1 MKVFFK
7 RILHSLTILFS
18 LFSISAQATHV
29 WGGELEASCDGSG
42 NYTFSLTQYVSCDRV
57 AGMAATYTVKVFN
70 KDGTENRTLTLN
82 ATTRDTLPTVPNAC
96 AKTVAGTCIGRIIAT
111 GTTNL
116 PLNTD
121 GYILS
126 YSSCCRNSS
135 IENLVDPANTSQ
147 IYNIELPGSDNVTS
161 CNSSPTFNSL
171 PPSEICTNLPA
182 EIDFSASDADGD
194 VLKYKFVQPYG
205 STSAWSTDPTLVDNA
220 SPPFDQIIFSAG
232 YAFDNPMNS
241 GLTIDENTGII
252 TGIPKASG
260 LFALGVV
267 VEEYRG
273 GVLIGRKVRD
283 YTYTVVPCIPT
294 LSTGE
299 PSVLTCADEP
309 VYFSFDFDGILKA
322 GTTPIWDFGDPASSE
337 NSSTLFDPNH
347 KYTSLGSYIATV
359 TIEDS
364 CGNKLNDSIKVDI
377 VETIANV
384 EGPDD
389 VCKGDNITL
398 TCTDN
403 PCDLTEWYDSDTSTT
418 PIHVGCTYDF
428 VLAAEEEC
436 IYFEPFVDPNDYIVG
451 ATGEQGWGTDV
462 VNATTFDAITP
473 LTIEGFTLMGDQ
485 YWDGCANFN
494 AMITVE
500 QSGTVIAGPE
510 FLTVDC
516 DGETVFSGLALN
528 IPQGTGY
535 ELKVSGATVRPG
547 TGGPVNQV
555 GLIRVNP
562 GGPFYNIN
570 VHSNQKCAR
579 RDSICF
585 VSNCPCPDTS
595 LTFPPNFCANQ
606 SFDLNTL
613 KTTATSPGNW
623 SIKSSSTGTNPA
635 LIENDSIFNGD
646 GVDAGV
652 YTLLYTIEGSWPGCI
667 TENER
672 EIEVYSV
679 DSAKILDQGTFCEL
693 ETSTTVELS
702 STSTAG
708 GAWSSST
715 TGYINNATGTF
726 DPSSSGPGT
735 HWLFYNSPSPN
746 CPAKDS
752 IEITVFPS
760 KEVDIITPDTTVCV
774 GSENF
779 VIRTSSNTDVGIWSG
794 TNITDS
800 LFTPN
805 TSGTFKIFLK
815 AKGATTLC
823 SDSDSVT
830 ITVTPIDTVK
840 INPDQGPFCRLGGT
854 VNLELDTTSTVGEWT
869 SNTTGAITS
878 DGVFDPLTADL
889 GIHLVKYTSGGS
901 CPIAD
906 SVNIEVIDALSAEIA
921 LPDTSVCLNS
931 SSFIINKSA
940 GVANGGKW
948 IGNSTDSLFTPSSP
962 GTFKIKYVLEGLT
975 EACSDSDSITIN
987 VIAPD
992 TAEIQPLGPLCLSA
1006 GNDTLKLSTSS
1017 KTGGAWSSITGS
1029 VNVTTGEI
1037 NVSSTGAGKHWFYY
1051 NTPSSMCNTSDSV
1064 EVEIIEKLKAIIDN
1078 ADTSVCA
1085 SSADFP
1091 LRLNPISFTL
1101 GDWSGDGVSA
1111 STFSP
1116 TATGEGTFKVFY
1128 SVTGLGAACSD
1139 IDSIE
1144 ITVLPNMIALITPPT
1159 PSEFCEGDTA
1169 ILLSNADTS
1178 NTGMWWSS
1186 PTGKIGND
1194 GTFNPSTSGVGDFKI
1209 FYGISGMCG
1218 DTSDI
1223 DLTVHRVK
1231 DPTIT
1236 PLATYCE
1243 IAEDQTLK
1251 AVETGSWTIND
1262 LPNDSIFSPSK
1273 LGPGIHE
1280 VINSINDK
1288 CPVADTILIEVKPN
1302 PASAIDA
1309 DTVEGCYPMEVT
1321 FEDLSDSNALSTV
1334 WTIMQEGDTIFE
1346 TNKLNSLEYVFS
1358 TAGCYDV
1365 SIASQYEYGCA
1376 NTTKLPYQICTFSP
1390 PTADFLF
1397 ESNDVTTKDPK
1408 VTAINQSTDGNI
1420 FTWNYNGGRTVF
1432 ENEET
1437 VMVDY
1442 NTNEQDTVDITL
1454 YASNGWCIDSITKS
1468 IIIWDFFT
1476 LNVPN
1481 AFTPN
1486 GDGMNE
1492 LFYPMGKNHV
1502 ADDFVFMIFNR
1513 WGDKIFETTTPYTPW
1528 DGTSQLTGNPVQEDV
1543 YVWKVVTTDIFENEV
1558 VRKTGTVAL
1567 IR

>member
-1 MKVFFK
+1 MTKEKDKSIFKTGYKKLVTEKNQSKRDVMKVFFK

-111 GTTNL
+111 GTTKL

-252 TGIPKASG
+252 TGTPKASG

-347 KYTSLGSYIATV
+347 KYTALGSYIATV

-384 EGPDD
+384 KGPDD

-418 PIHVGCTYDF
+418 PIHVSCTYDF

-606 SFDLNTL
+606 NFDLNTL
-613 KTTATSPGNW
+613 KTTATSPGSW
-623 SIKSSSTGTNPA
+623 SIKSSPTGTNPA
-635 LIENDSIFNGD
+635 LIENDSIFKGD

-652 YTLLYTIEGSWPGCI
+652 YTIFYKVEGTWPGCI

-672 EIEVYSV
+672 EIEIYSV
-679 DSAKILDQGTFCEL
+679 DSAKILDQVTFCEL
-693 ETSTTVELS
+693 ETRTTVELS
-702 STSTAG
+702 STSTTG

-715 TGYINNATGTF
+715 AGYINNATGIF
-726 DPSSSGPGT
+726 DPSGSGPGT
-735 HWLFYNSPSPN
+735 HWLFYNSPSLN

-774 GSENF
+774 GSDNF
-779 VIRTSSNTDVGIWSG
+779 VIRTSSNTDVGTWSG
-794 TNITDS
+794 TSITDS
-800 LFTPN
+800 LFTPS

-815 AKGATTLC
+815 ANGATTLC
-823 SDSDSVT
+823 SDSDSVI
-830 ITVTPIDTVK
+830 ITVTQMDTVK
-840 INPDQGPFCRLGGT
+840 ITPDQGPFCRLGGT
-854 VNLELDTTSTVGEWT
+854 VNLKLDTTSVVGYWT
-869 SNTTGAITS
+869 SNTTGAITT
-878 DGVFDPLTADL
+878 DGIFDPLTADL
-889 GIHLVKYTSGGS
+889 GVHLVKYTSGGS

-906 SVNIEVIDALSAEIA
+906 SVNIEVIDALSAQIA
-921 LPDTSVCLNS
+921 LPDTTVCLNS

-948 IGNSTDSLFTPSSP
+948 IGNVTDSLFTPSTP

-975 EACSDSDSITIN
+975 AACSDSN
-987 VIAPD
+987 
-992 TAEIQPLGPLCLSA
+992 
-1006 GNDTLKLSTSS
+1006 
-1017 KTGGAWSSITGS
+1017 
-1029 VNVTTGEI
+1029 
-1037 NVSSTGAGKHWFYY
+1037 
-1051 NTPSSMCNTSDSV
+1051 
-1064 EVEIIEKLKAIIDN
+1064 
-1078 ADTSVCA
+1078 
-1085 SSADFP
+1085 
-1091 LRLNPISFTL
+1091 
-1101 GDWSGDGVSA
+1101 
-1111 STFSP
+1111 
-1116 TATGEGTFKVFY
+1116 
-1128 SVTGLGAACSD
+1128 
-1139 IDSIE
+1139 SIE
-1144 ITVLPNMIALITPPT
+1144 ITVLPNINALITPPT
-1159 PSEFCEGDTA
+1159 PSEFCTGDTA

-1209 FYGISGMCG
+1209 FYGTSGMCG

-1223 DLTVHRVK
+1223 NLTVHRVK

-1273 LGPGIHE
+1273 LGPGIHK

-1288 CPVADTILIEVKPN
+1288 CPVADTILVEVKPN

-1309 DTVEGCYPMEVT
+1309 DTLEGCYPMEVT

-1334 WTIMQEGDTIFE
+1334 WTIMQEVDTIFE

-1420 FTWNYNGGRTVF
+1420 FTWNYNGGRTIF

-1481 AFTPN
+1481 AFIPN

-1558 VRKTGTVAL
+1558 VRRTGTVAL